1 MKLIIITLLLLSIS
15 TSCSFNKM
23 FLYPT
28 KFPPELKF
36 ITISTPT
43 DTILIHIDSSNYQP
57 TFTNPNKEV
66 IDLTYTIESVKFK
79 SNNGNFLVGW
89 MLKSEN
95 SSPEITLLHFHGN
108 AGSIIDH
115 HRALVPLLDNGFQVF
130 AFDYSGFGFSE
141 GEATRKNV
149 LMDGNSALKYL
160 VSRPDIKNTN
170 LVIYGQSLGGHLAA
184 VVGEQN
190 QDLVDGIVIEGAFSS
205 HKDIGK
211 ETAGFFGKWLIKE
224 QYSALES
231 IQNFHKPVLV
241 IHSSEDDVIPI
252 ALGRKIYDHAN
263 EPKEFY
269 EIDGCHI
276 CGPSL
281 YSKEI
286 AEKIKRMLKE

>member
-1 MKLIIITLLLLSIS
+1 MKLISLITLVFLLLS
-15 TSCSFNKM
+15 SCSFDSM

-28 KFPPELKF
+28 QIPAEAKNL
-36 ITISTPT
+36 TINTPT
-43 DTILIHIDSSNYQP
+43 DTTIIYIDFINFQP
-57 TFTNPNKEV
+57 TFRRPNNDI
-66 IDLTYTIESVKFK
+66 IDLSYTIESVKFE
-79 SNNGNFLVGW
+79 SDNGNMLNGW
-89 MLKSEN
+89 MIKSKTQKAET
-95 SSPEITLLHFHGN
+95 TLLHFHGN
-108 AGSIIDH
+108 AGFIIEQY
-115 HRALVPLLDNGFQVF
+115 RALSPLLDYGFQIF
-130 AFDYSGFGFSE
+130 IIDYSGFGFSE
-141 GEATRKNV
+141 GKATRKNV
-149 LMDGNSALKYL
+149 LMDGNSALKHL

-211 ETAGFFGKWLIKE
+211 ETAGFFGKLFVQE

-231 IQNFHKPVLV
+231 IQNFHKPVLI

-276 CGPSL
+276 CGPRL
-281 YSKEI
+281 YHEEI
-286 AEKIKRMLKE
+286 AEKIQKMIK